1 MGALKR
7 SAAVAVGVV
16 AGLGLIAAP
25 ASAAGSSIG
34 GSGYQYFLND
44 AFSGSA
50 NTVFAYGDA
59 GDDVY
64 AGDWDGNGTDTLAV
78 RRGNTFYVRNTN
90 SSGSADLVFSYGDRG
105 DTVLVGDWD
114 GNGTD
119 TLAVRRGNTFYVK
132 NSTSTGVADTVFSYG
147 DRGDTVLV
155 GDWDGDGTDSLA
167 IRRGNT
173 YFVKNTMTTGRA
185 DWTFVFGDPGDTVLV
200 GNWDG
205 DTSAVG
211 ATTTVTTD
219 TLAVRRGN
227 HYYVR
232 NSNSSGIADYDVV
245 FGDPGDVVLV
255 GDWAVGGVSGDYAD
269 QLAVRRGNRYVLSA
283 ELWTAEG
290 GHDQPLPA
298 AATVAFGDP
307 GDTAFAAQQPY
318 TSVLPDGRRQTLLGD
333 GIAVRR

>member
-1 MGALKR
+1 VLAGVL
-7 SAAVAVGVV
+7 AVGLSVACAGPAAAQGGPVGGVGAHYSMAGAGNPGGVAARDVV
-16 AGLGLIAAP
+16 
-25 ASAAGSSIG
+25 
-34 GSGYQYFLND
+34 F
-44 AFSGSA
+44 
-50 NTVFAYGDA
+50 GDP
-59 GDDVY
+59 GDEVY
-64 AGDWDGNGTDTLAV
+64 VGDFTNAHGNPTGDGRDELLV
-78 RRGNTFYVRNTN
+78 RRGNTFTIEGQAGR
-90 SSGSADLVFSYGDRG
+90 VFTYGDP
-105 DTVLVGDWD
+105 
-114 GNGTD
+114 
-119 TLAVRRGNTFYVK
+119 
-132 NSTSTGVADTVFSYG
+132 
-147 DRGDTVLV
+147 GDTVLV

-173 YFVKNTMTTGRA
+173 YFVKNTTTSGRA

-318 TSVLPDGRRQTLLGD
+318 TSVLPDGRRQKLLGD
-333 GIAVRR
+333 GPAVRR